1 MSETD
6 ENLANN
12 KRRKTSRIGTAAAGL
27 GASLF
32 TQAANMASNLILSP
46 LRGGRPRS
54 ASTNGRKPPPAAN
67 KGEPELMQWI
77 AQAEYEVQIDPYRG
91 IQTLTTA
98 ASQQHKANDEPQQE
112 QELTIEDLTQNTS
125 QLKLTDKVGP
135 WRRQCTFG
143 DVGAAKKDDDDDYDG
158 DETDDDI
165 QEVLDPDRDE
175 STELVHAVCRS
186 RCPTLIQWTEDA
198 IQQRKKGKNN
208 KKRKLTEPALLTGRR
223 PPELDRRC
231 ACDYNPFCLV
241 TLGGAMDDILQ
252 EGARQLQENE
262 ENYGGGDN
270 GGDDDD
276 DDDVMVVDGN
286 GNATAPAAAAAA
298 AAPLPATTTTTP
310 NWDWEDPKSR
320 FYSPTTREKLR
331 KVRKSQY
338 VDEQSVRSYLKDILQ
353 NLTAAMSLDDGI
365 KQVRKQHEKLIFDNP
380 LLDDTLGENQ
390 EKKLRLSV
398 PPGIE
403 NLGATCYLNTQ
414 LQCLAQNRIFVEG
427 IVSWRAPNNG
437 TDDRMNSV
445 LSLFQD
451 LLVRMNAGAVATV
464 NTLDFSNALGLD
476 HYEQQDP
483 NEFSRLFLDK
493 MHDSFQQSG
502 AGGGRTDLAEL
513 LPHLFRGVMMYETTC
528 LTCKNKSGRT
538 EDFMDLNLPI
548 VHPSNEGHSPKTG
561 QQSILD
567 FLDQKKRDTDVQFC
581 LDQYCH
587 PESLDGENQYFCG
600 RCGCKR
606 DAQRALTFQKLP
618 PVLNV
623 QLSRYV
629 FDRKTLMKKKL
640 SDKVLLPLDLSVEA
654 ISKERKEGVVK
665 HRYLLCAVMRHKGT
679 SAYSGH
685 YVGEAMDWLTGQW
698 FEFNDEKVAW
708 LKNGPSNS
716 IDLNAEP
723 TAELSTTTTTT
734 ISLDPRWRKEEKEFN
749 YHSILG
755 KSRCL
760 QHVLRRRILFGTEC
774 SGWTPETGE
783 PEARRSRALRCRQN
797 HNGPC
802 RFLHESIAVSR
813 FSF

>member
-1 MSETD
+1 VSETD
-6 ENLANN
+6 ENLPNN
-12 KRRKTSRIGTAAAGL
+12 KRRKTIRIGAAAAGL

-46 LRGGRPRS
+46 LRGGRPRTA
-54 ASTNGRKPPPAAN
+54 ASTNGRKPSPATN
-67 KGEPELMQWI
+67 KVEKGEPELMQWI

-98 ASQQHKANDEPQQE
+98 APQQNQQHKANDEPQQE
-112 QELTIEDLTQNTS
+112 QELTVEDLTQDTS

-143 DVGAAKKDDDDDYDG
+143 DVGAAKNNDDNNDDG
-158 DETDDDI
+158 DENDDDI
-165 QEVLDPDRDE
+165 REVLDPDRDE

-198 IQQRKKGKNN
+198 IKQRKKGN
-208 KKRKLTEPALLTGRR
+208 KKRKLTESAPLTGRR

-241 TLGGAMDDILQ
+241 TLGGAMDDILH
-252 EGARQLQENE
+252 ERARQLQDNE
-262 ENYGGGDN
+262 ESD
-270 GGDDDD
+270 GGDDNAGDDDDNND

-298 AAPLPATTTTTP
+298 LPAAATTTTMP

-320 FYSPTTREKLR
+320 FYSPATREMLR

-338 VDEQSVRSYLKDILQ
+338 VDEQAVRYYLKDILQ
-353 NLTAAMSLDDGI
+353 NLTAAMSLDEGI
-365 KQVRKQHEKLIFDNP
+365 MQVRKQHEKLIFDNP

-451 LLVRMNAGAVATV
+451 LLVRMNAGAFATV

-502 AGGGRTDLAEL
+502 AAGGRTDLAEL

-528 LTCKNKSGRT
+528 FTCKNKSGRT
-538 EDFMDLNLPI
+538 ENFMDLNLPI
-548 VHPSNEGHSPKTG
+548 VHPSNKGHSPKTG
-561 QQSILD
+561 QQSMLD

-600 RCGCKR
+600 QCGCKR

-640 SDKVLLPLDLSVEA
+640 SDKVLLPLDLSVDA

-698 FEFNDEKVAW
+698 FEFNDEKVVW

-723 TAELSTTTTTT
+723 TAELSTTTTSASITDGAKKRKSVTT
-734 ISLDPRWRKEEKEFN
+734 APSSGSQDAYNMYYVEESFLAQSALDGLRKQGSPKHADQELCVVDK
-749 YHSILG
+749 II
-755 KSRCL
+755 KDR
-760 QHVLRRRILFGTEC
+760 
-774 SGWTPETGE
+774 SGFYTNL
-783 PEARRSRALRCRQN
+783 SQ
-797 HNGPC
+797 
-802 RFLHESIAVSR
+802 
-813 FSF
+813 